1 MTTPAQA
8 RYIEKLRNDRDHLDL
23 DDDRIQDNLD
33 LINQALVREGKTVD
47 QEALTDW
54 MQALIDTHNREL
66 ECDLDELTTAEA
78 SALIDALGNGYH
90 KALVGNLHQ
99 LAGYYIRGIILE
111 LKDFVAERAAKVEEH
126 IERAERIADGIDAV
140 DGTRVDELVEQAV
153 AHYDTFQIEQALGVQ
168 ADCET
173 REEAARTIGKAREER
188 LYARLDEAKSQLG
201 RDTIPRVAADVVRRV
216 STGLLAG
223 DAERELLRRYLT
235 ATLNAE
241 EAMRTKYEGLS
252 GNQSE
257 ALAEVVEAD
266 RRVSEAEEALVEL
279 KRERAEATRAALGSG
294 VTQYKVAQ
302 ATGRQQSAV
311 AQWKK
316 VK

>member
-8 RYIEKLRNDRDHLDL
+8 RYIENLRDNRDRLDL
-23 DDDRIQDNLD
+23 DDDTVQANIDR
-33 LINQALVREGKTVD
+33 INQALVREGETVD
-47 QEALTDW
+47 QDALNDW
-54 MQALIDTHNREL
+54 MESLIDTHNREL
-66 ECDLDELTTAEA
+66 ECDLDELSTTEA
-78 SALIDALGNGYH
+78 SSLIDALKNGYH
-90 KALVGNLHQ
+90 MALVSNLGQ
-99 LAGYYIRGIILE
+99 LAGYYMPTIIHE
-111 LKDFVAERAAKVEEH
+111 LKAFVAERAAKVEEH
-126 IERAERIADGIDAV
+126 IQRAEHIADGTDAV

-153 AHYDTFQIEQALGVQ
+153 AHYDAFQIEQALGVQ

-201 RDTIPRVAADVVRRV
+201 RDTVPRVAADVVRRV

-241 EAMRTKYEGLS
+241 EAMCTKYEGLS
-252 GNQSE
+252 GSQSE

-279 KRERAEATRAALGSG
+279 KRERAKATRAALGSG